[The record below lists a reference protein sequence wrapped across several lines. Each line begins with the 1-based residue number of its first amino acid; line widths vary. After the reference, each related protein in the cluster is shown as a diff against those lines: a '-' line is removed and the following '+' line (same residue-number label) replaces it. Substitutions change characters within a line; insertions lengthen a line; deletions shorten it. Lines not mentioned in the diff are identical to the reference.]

1 MLTIYMTDGT
11 KLGGDQNMSID
22 HSRLAHDVAKLNG
35 TGPDDDVPSDPP
47 SDPLA
52 DAVRALKM
60 AELAL
65 MSNLAGVTARRAEI
79 KKLRGDVARLFFE
92 TMGKKARTRK
102 AAK

>member
-1 MLTIYMTDGT
+1 MSMDHPKPFHTKEQHIASLGT
-11 KLGGDQNMSID
+11 SADVTYHGGAPFPPGLLEQ
-22 HSRLAHDVAKLNG
+22 AA
-35 TGPDDDVPSDPP
+35 TP

-79 KKLRGDVARLFFE
+79 KKLRGDVARLYLE
-92 TMGKKARTRK
+92 AVGRKARTRK
-102 AAK
+102 AGAK